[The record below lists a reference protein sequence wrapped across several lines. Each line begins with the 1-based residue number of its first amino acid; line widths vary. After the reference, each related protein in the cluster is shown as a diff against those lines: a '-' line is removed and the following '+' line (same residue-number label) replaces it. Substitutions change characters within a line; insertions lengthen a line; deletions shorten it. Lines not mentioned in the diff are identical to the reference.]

1 MSLAVWDSA
10 TQGAVGAALVAV
22 AASERGAEG

>member
-1 MSLAVWDSA
+1 MPLAVSGSA

-22 AASERGAEG
+22 AASARGAEG